1 MYATPLIPSHEDSPG
16 GGETNST
23 RRKYVRRILTI
34 KGSPTN
40 SDLGDMEAL
49 ESKIA
54 FFEKDTTRIQTHDND
69 HMIIIIRCTIERL
82 RWC

>member
-1 MYATPLIPSHEDSPG
+1 MYATPLKPSHEDSPG
-16 GGETNST
+16 DGETNST
-23 RRKYVRRILTI
+23 RRKYVRQILTI

-40 SDLGDMEAL
+40 SDFGNMEAL

-69 HMIIIIRCTIERL
+69 PIIIIVRCTIERL

>member
-1 MYATPLIPSHEDSPG
+1 MYATPLIPSHEDSIG

-23 RRKYVRRILTI
+23 RRKYVHQILTI

-40 SDLGDMEAL
+40 SNLGDMEPL

-69 HMIIIIRCTIERL
+69 PMIIIVRCTIERL